1 MKEIKEMKENKFRSL
16 LKEKIRIA
24 ALEYLKENRKTKGKE
39 IDYRSLHMADYLL
52 PNSSELTI
60 SEKQE
65 IFAMRNR
72 MTNIPANFSSMKETM
87 KCVCGLTEQMA
98 HIYECI
104 YLNKEKITTQY
115 ENIFKENVENMK
127 IILKRFKQNMEKR
140 EKIQKLKQEFH
151 ETFTGPLF
159 PVQCSIVNGIG

>member
-1 MKEIKEMKENKFRSL
+1 
-16 LKEKIRIA
+16 
-24 ALEYLKENRKTKGKE
+24 
-39 IDYRSLHMADYLL
+39 
-52 PNSSELTI
+52 
-60 SEKQE
+60 
-65 IFAMRNR
+65 MRNR
-72 MTNIPANFSSMKETM
+72 MTNIPANYSSKKEAM
-87 KCVCGLTEQMA
+87 KCVCGLTEHMAIYMA

-104 YLNKEKITTQY
+104 YLNKEKIITKY

-140 EKIQKLKQEFH
+140 EEIQNLKQKSH